1 MSGLG
6 RHSRGTIR
14 DREASDKRSH
24 ARSGLDK
31 LRGDSAPRATSRRG
45 TQVSVEGGKGVRAVM
60 MPGGLTRSLLR
71 EWERIGG
78 TLSAM
83 WRFASCSDAFRSEV
97 SGQLPELTE
106 ALAPL
111 GMPDV

>member
-1 MSGLG
+1 M
-6 RHSRGTIR
+6 RT
-14 DREASDKRSH
+14 
-24 ARSGLDK
+24 
-31 LRGDSAPRATSRRG
+31 
-45 TQVSVEGGKGVRAVM
+45 VM

-83 WRFASCSDAFRSEV
+83 WQYASRSDAFRPEA
-97 SGQLPELTE
+97 SGPLPELIE

-111 GMPDV
+111 GMPDVRYASRRRWRGTQK

>member
-1 MSGLG
+1 M
-6 RHSRGTIR
+6 T
-14 DREASDKRSH
+14 
-24 ARSGLDK
+24 
-31 LRGDSAPRATSRRG
+31 
-45 TQVSVEGGKGVRAVM
+45 AVM
-60 MPGGLTRSLLR
+60 MPRGLTRSLLR

-97 SGQLPELTE
+97 SGQLPELIE

-111 GMPDV
+111 GMPDVRYPSRRTRRWRGTQK